1 MQVYGTTHVHG
12 PQSIAAPH
20 LQRVHAPYTPPA
32 SATPTDEVQ
41 ISSVGQLLGRLSEVP
56 DIRANRVA
64 ELRAAI
70 LEGRYES
77 EEKLSV
83 ALDRLLDEIG

>member
-1 MQVYGTTHVHG
+1 MHVYGPTHVHG
-12 PQSIAAPH
+12 PQALGAPH
-20 LQRVHAPYTPPA
+20 LNRVSPTYTPA

-41 ISSVGQLLGRLSEVP
+41 ISSVGQLLGRLADMP
-56 DIRANRVA
+56 DVRAGRVA

-77 EEKLSV
+77 EDKLSL
-83 ALDRLLDEIG
+83 ALDNLLDEIG

>member
-1 MQVYGTTHVHG
+1 MHVYGTTQVHG
-12 PQSIAAPH
+12 PQALGAPH
-20 LQRVHAPYTPPA
+20 ARLNTPSSLPA
-32 SATPTDEVQ
+32 SSFSGDELQ
-41 ISSVGQLLGRLSEVP
+41 ISSLGQMLGRLAEVP

-70 LEGRYES
+70 LDGRYDS

>member
-1 MQVYGTTHVHG
+1 MQVYGTTQVHG
-12 PQSIAAPH
+12 PQALSAPH
-20 LQRVHAPYTPPA
+20 ARLNAPSSLPSSRA
-32 SATPTDEVQ
+32 SVDEVQ
-41 ISSVGQLLGRLSEVP
+41 ISSLGAMLGRLAEVP

-64 ELRAAI
+64 ELRSAI
-70 LEGRYES
+70 LEGRYDS